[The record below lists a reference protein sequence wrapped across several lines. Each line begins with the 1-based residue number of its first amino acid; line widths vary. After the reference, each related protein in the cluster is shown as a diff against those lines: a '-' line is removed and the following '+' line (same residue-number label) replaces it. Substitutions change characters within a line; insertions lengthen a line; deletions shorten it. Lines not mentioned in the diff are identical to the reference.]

1 MKIQKT
7 TQPAAFQPIV
17 LEITI
22 EGADE
27 LEYLHELHVQS
38 TDVRISTTQTE
49 TLSHD
54 SAEFLEVLLDKIG
67 EAL

>member
-7 TQPAAFQPIV
+7 AQPAAFQPVV
-17 LEITI
+17 LTITI
-22 EGADE
+22 EDADE
-27 LEYLHELHVQS
+27 LEYLNELYMQS
-38 TDVRISTTQTE
+38 TLVRISTTKTE
-49 TLSHD
+49 ILSHD

>member
-7 TQPAAFQPIV
+7 TQPATFQPVV

-22 EGADE
+22 EDADE
-27 LEYLHELHVQS
+27 LGYLHELRVQS
-38 TDVRISTTQTE
+38 TRVRVSTTKTE

>member
-7 TQPAAFQPIV
+7 TQPATFQPVV

-22 EGADE
+22 ETQEEMEQLKMLFENSSGIYNVCVDQLDINADAVFL
-27 LEYLHELHVQS
+27 LENMLG
-38 TDVRISTTQTE
+38 T
-49 TLSHD
+49 
-54 SAEFLEVLLDKIG
+54 IG